1 MSARLVEK
9 IRRRE
14 TPLYDV
20 LYRAAKAIRRFEL
33 PVFLPFARLLY
44 AERILRIG
52 IWRSFWRVV
61 YYQPLFRSRCERGGR
76 GLYLEGRGLPLVMG
90 RPRIVLGD
98 RVRINTITTI
108 TAHKD
113 SDRPT
118 LSIGDDVYI
127 GSNVLLAVGSG
138 LEIGDRVLIAARV
151 FLAGYDGHP
160 VDPIAR
166 SAGEADA
173 VAGPLRIGDDAW
185 IGTGAFI
192 AKGVTVGRCAVV
204 AANSVVTRDVPDG
217 VIVGGNPARVIRSI
231 ELPSI
236 EPGVDS

>member
-1 MSARLVEK
+1 MSARFVDRV
-9 IRRRE
+9 RRRE
-14 TPLYDV
+14 TPLYDT
-20 LYRAAKAIRRFEL
+20 LYRTAKAIRRFEL
-33 PVFLPFARLLY
+33 PVFLPLARLLY
-44 AERILRIG
+44 SERTLRIG
-52 IWRSFWRVV
+52 VWRNFWRVV
-61 YYQPLFRSRCERGGR
+61 YYQPLFRSLCERGGR
-76 GLYLEGRGLPLVMG
+76 GLYLEGKGLPFVMG

-98 RVRINTITTI
+98 RVRINTITTV

-138 LEIGDRVLIAARV
+138 IEIGDRVLIAARV

-166 SAGEADA
+166 SAGKADA
-173 VAGPLRIGDDAW
+173 LVGPIRIGDDAW
-185 IGTGAFI
+185 LGTGAFI

-217 VIVGGNPARVIRSI
+217 AIVGGNPAKVIRSLD
-231 ELPSI
+231 LPALES
-236 EPGVDS
+236 GTGS